1 MILFNWIVTFIIG
14 LFYVQLSGD
23 AFITPSCHNRPSSPS
38 QSPSHDKMGK
48 KRHTD
53 LSLQMISS
61 GFSFNDGEQTLIS
74 VQKPLGIILEQ
85 EQSSGPIRV
94 AKVNQGSAADAGV
107 KEGDVLLAVQN
118 ASVENADLEEVL
130 VFIGNAPRV
139 LNLRLLRK
147 ESS

>member
-1 MILFNWIVTFIIG
+1 MILFNSIVTFIIG

-23 AFITPSCHNRPSSPS
+23 AFITPSCHDRPSSPS

-48 KRHTD
+48 KRHIN

-94 AKVNQGSAADAGV
+94 AKVIQGSAADAGV